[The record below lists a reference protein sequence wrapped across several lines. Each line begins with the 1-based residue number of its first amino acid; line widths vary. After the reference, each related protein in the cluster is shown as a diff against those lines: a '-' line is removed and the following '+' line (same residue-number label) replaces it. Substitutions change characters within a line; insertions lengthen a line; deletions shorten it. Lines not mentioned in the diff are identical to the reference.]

1 MLTNFI
7 EEFDISSFVDFYLCK
22 GHSKKSDK
30 DYYCICLKIDED
42 YFPLKFLTEK
52 QYNNLRKEV

>member
-22 GHSKKSDK
+22 GKSKKSGK
-30 DYYCICLKIDED
+30 FYYCICLKIDEE

-52 QYNNLRKEV
+52 QYDNLRKED

>member
-7 EEFDISSFVDFYLCK
+7 EEYDISSFVDFFLCK
-22 GHSKKSDK
+22 GKSKKNGNE
-30 DYYCICLKIDED
+30 YYCFCLKIDED

-52 QYNNLRKEV
+52 QYDKLRKEV